1 MKDKF
6 TMLIMTFIV
15 IAIFGVIGMFGV
27 IIYNEIN
34 ETDKSN
40 ALSEVAE
47 FKTSSINTNDTVE
60 KNIETPKIIEKN
72 PLEELSKNNIENSE
86 NDVNYDNIVVNKYFY
101 NQLESYSKT
110 IYKAFES
117 NKENMKEGTYKIN
130 LGTSFSNILS
140 KQNGQEELG
149 KYYQS
154 AIEAYT
160 YDNPDVF
167 YLSPNKMYLNIETTT
182 KGQNKTYN
190 VYINNGEEA
199 NYLNEEF
206 SNKQDINLALE
217 KIEAIRKQIIHNKTG
232 NDYEDIKMVHD
243 YLVENIEY
251 DTSLQ
256 EKNIYNIYGALIN
269 GKCVCEGYARAF
281 KYLLDGLGIESTM
294 VIGKGINSSG
304 QSENHAWNYVKLEN
318 NWYAV
323 DCTWDDPVI
332 IGGGYI
338 GNSSKYRYFLK
349 GKEDMEKDH
358 TTLGN
363 FTQGGKE
370 FEYPTL
376 NNKSYNK

>member
-72 PLEELSKNNIENSE
+72 PLDELSKNNIENSE

-323 DCTWDDPVI
+323 DCTWDDPII

-376 NNKSYNK
+376 NNKSYKK

>member
-72 PLEELSKNNIENSE
+72 PLDELSKNNIENSE

-217 KIEAIRKQIIHNKTG
+217 KIEAIRKQIIHNKPG
-232 NDYEDIKMVHD
+232 NDHEDIKMVHD

-376 NNKSYNK
+376 NNKSYKK

>member
-72 PLEELSKNNIENSE
+72 PLDELSKNNIENSE

-160 YDNPDVF
+160 YDNLDVF

-376 NNKSYNK
+376 NNKSYKK

>member
-370 FEYPTL
+370 FKYQTL
-376 NNKSYNK
+376 NNKSYKK

>member
-117 NKENMKEGTYKIN
+117 NKENMKEGTHKIN
-130 LGTSFSNILS
+130 WGTSFSNILS

-376 NNKSYNK
+376 NNKSYKK

>member
-60 KNIETPKIIEKN
+60 QNIETPKIIEKN

-140 KQNGQEELG
+140 KQNGQEKLG

-217 KIEAIRKQIIHNKTG
+217 KIEAIRKQIIHNKTE

-376 NNKSYNK
+376 NNKSYKK

>member
-15 IAIFGVIGMFGV
+15 IAIFGVIGIFGV

-72 PLEELSKNNIENSE
+72 PLDELSKNNIENSE

-376 NNKSYNK
+376 NNKSYKK

>member
-72 PLEELSKNNIENSE
+72 PLDELSKNNIENSE

-167 YLSPNKMYLNIETTT
+167 YLSPNKMFLNIETTT
-182 KGQNKTYN
+182 KGSKVTYN
-190 VYINNGEEA
+190 VYINSGNEA
-199 NYLNEEF
+199 NYLTDEF
-206 SNKQDINLALE
+206 SSKEQVNN
-217 KIEAIRKQIIHNKTG
+217 AIAKVEQIKKQIIQNTTG
-232 NDYEDIKMVHD
+232 NTYEDIKMIHD
-243 YLVENIEY
+243 YLVNNINY
-251 DTSLQ
+251 DTSLS
-256 EKNIYNIYGALIN
+256 KPYIYNIYGALVENI
-269 GKCVCEGYARAF
+269 CVCEGYARSM
-281 KYLLDGLGIESTM
+281 KYLLNGINIPCTI
-294 VIGKGINSSG
+294 VIGKATNSEG
-304 QSENHAWNYVKLEN
+304 KTENHAWNYVQIEE
-318 NWYAV
+318 NWYAI
-323 DCTWDDPVI
+323 DSTWDDPVI
-332 IGGGYI
+332 IGNGKL
-338 GNSSKYRYFLK
+338 SEASKYKYFLK
-349 GKEDMEKDH
+349 GANEMNKDH
-358 TTLGN
+358 IPSKS
-363 FTQGGKE
+363 FTEGGKV

-376 NNKSYNK
+376 SLESYE

>member
-72 PLEELSKNNIENSE
+72 PLDELSKNNIENSE

-376 NNKSYNK
+376 NNKSYKK

>member
-72 PLEELSKNNIENSE
+72 PLDELSKNNIENSE

-140 KQNGQEELG
+140 KQNGHEELG

-376 NNKSYNK
+376 NNKSYKK